1 MPATFPFSQ
10 SVVDIIAT
18 GKFLSV
24 YACQLDFEDGP
35 VYAHTGTG
43 DLVIGGI
50 TYLGVGQF
58 GEVGQS
64 QESDNSNSPMSIDLS
79 LNGLDSYIITETN
92 IRGCR
97 GRSGKLLFV
106 VFDEQGNYA
115 ADILFSGRMDA
126 ATFSYA
132 GNGEDGNKITVPI
145 VDRMAEW
152 SRTGT
157 ERFTDENHRARH
169 QGDRFF
175 YAIAQMSEW
184 PIYWGSKK
192 DAPTF
197 TYEK

>member
-1 MPATFPFSQ
+1 MPASFPFSQ
-10 SVVDIIAT
+10 RVVDIISR
-18 GKFLSV
+18 GNFMLV
-24 YACQLDFEDGP
+24 YACQLDFEDGL
-35 VYAHTGTG
+35 VFAHTGTG
-43 DLVIGGI
+43 DLVIDGI

-58 GEVGQS
+58 GEVGQA
-64 QESDNSNSPMSIDLS
+64 QESDNSTSPMALE
-79 LNGLDSYIITETN
+79 LKLTGLDAYIIQETS

-97 GRSGKLLFV
+97 GRFGKVMLV
-106 VFDEQGNYA
+106 VFDAAGDYA

-126 ATFSYA
+126 AQFSYG
-132 GNGEDGNKITVPI
+132 GNSEEGNSITVPV

-169 QGDRFF
+169 QDDRFF

-184 PIYWGSKK
+184 PIYWGSAK
-192 DAPTF
+192 DAPAF